1 MTKKTVNIE
10 ESKNKEYNEEYSK
23 KDDLK
28 TTARNLNKDVDEI
41 ISSQK
46 ATSSQK
52 ANSMAN
58 ATLGKKFY
66 KKQVINVIIGGSSK
80 AAERFGKFRDF
91 IFNMMCFDIREC
103 MLTSFYSCY

>member
-58 ATLGKKFY
+58 ATLGKK
-66 KKQVINVIIGGSSK
+66 I
-80 AAERFGKFRDF
+80 
-91 IFNMMCFDIREC
+91 
-103 MLTSFYSCY
+103 L